1 VKIILDDTKVKSAL
15 YPFTAT
21 RHAADIRIGI
31 LTIREKWAYSSRFQV
46 GTDRAAYFSDIS
58 SDANAA
64 AAIFDANIIPTK
76 EWLDALESPV
86 ALPTNVPIAFEQ
98 VDSFKTIHYPWQ
110 IFQYND
116 WALRK
121 DFEMITTGRVSL
133 PISATNR
140 IVGGENIFFEA
151 GAVVEHAILNAST
164 GPIYIGKNAVVM
176 EGCMIRG
183 PFALCEGAVLKMGT
197 KVYGATTIGP
207 YCVAAGEIKNALLF
221 DHSNKAHDGYLGDSV
236 IGSWCNLGAG
246 TTNSNLKNTA
256 SGVKVWLNE
265 ANDYFPAGDKCGL
278 LMGDYSRTAINTSFN
293 TGSVV
298 GVCCHIFG
306 ASPPPKFVDNFT
318 WGNERYIFEK
328 VLEDINNWKKLKGEL
343 LTAQEKKIVQQL
355 YTQP

>member
-1 VKIILDDTKVKSAL
+1 MKIILDDTKVKLGL

-31 LTIREKWAYSSRFQV
+31 LTIREKWAYCSRFQV
-46 GTDRAAYFSDIS
+46 DTDSATYFSDVS
-58 SDANAA
+58 ADGNVAT
-64 AAIFDANIIPTK
+64 AIFAANIIPTK
-76 EWLDALESPV
+76 EWLDSLASPV
-86 ALPTNVPIAFEQ
+86 AMPGNQSATFEDA
-98 VDSFKTIHYPWQ
+98 DSVKVLDYPWQ
-110 IFQYND
+110 IFQFND

-121 DFEMITTGRVSL
+121 DFEMITARRVSQPL
-133 PISATNR
+133 SATNR
-140 IVGGENIFFEA
+140 VVGNGDIFLEP
-151 GAVVEHAILNAST
+151 GAIVEHAILNAST
-164 GPIYIGKNAVVM
+164 GPIYIGKNATM
-176 EGCMIRG
+176 LEGCMIRG

-207 YCVAAGEIKNALLF
+207 FCIAAGEIKNAVLF

-256 SGVKVWLNE
+256 GLVKVWFKGS
-265 ANDYFPAGDKCGL
+265 NDYFPVGDKCGV

-293 TGSVV
+293 TGSVI

-306 ASPPPKFVDNFT
+306 ANFPAKFVDNFT

-328 VLEDINNWKKLKGEL
+328 VLEDIGNWKKLKGAKVTEE
-343 LTAQEKKIVQQL
+343 EKTIIHQL
-355 YTQP
+355 YSQL